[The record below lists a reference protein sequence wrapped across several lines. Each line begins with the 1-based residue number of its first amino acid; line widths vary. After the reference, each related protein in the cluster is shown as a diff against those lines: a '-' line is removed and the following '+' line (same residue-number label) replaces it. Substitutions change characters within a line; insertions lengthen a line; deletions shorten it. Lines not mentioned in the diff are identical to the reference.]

1 MPRPEADM
9 KGILYKSPPLA
20 GGGRERGKRE
30 PLRTPASILPPAC
43 RQAGVKREEL
53 ILKPTA
59 MPYAESAG
67 RFMD

>member
-9 KGILYKSPPLA
+9 KGILYNSPPLA
-20 GGGRERGKRE
+20 GGVGRGGSENLSA
-30 PLRTPASILPPAC
+30 PPASILPPAC